1 MKGIRSFPFHHPSR
15 LLVPFGLI
23 LPMAVTLMMAA
34 PASADV
40 VIDGARTEGVN
51 LAAENGAETKKAY
64 VTSTGS
70 VTSSGSYALWGK
82 TAGWSVNVAAGSK
95 VESTGKSSTA
105 INFNLYANN
114 SLINALDG
122 SVSNSGTISSTGYAV
137 IMRSGSVTNNAGGT
151 IRSKY
156 NGVSAEGDLTLDN
169 SGTINSDEGNAIF
182 MKSSGH
188 IINRAGGT
196 LSANGLTRQS
206 NSTVIDGWNTSKN
219 VTVENS
225 GKIEA
230 SNASP
235 DGFSRAIYLPGTGN
249 KLYNDQG
256 GTISGKWGVSL
267 GEDSRIENEGKI
279 TADYNAI
286 DIIGGT
292 IHNTGTI
299 HGGQDGIWVNGSEHF
314 VTVINDNLIQGGTGD
329 AVAIGRGLLINN
341 ETGEL
346 LSDGSST
353 ALMRNAGSM
362 INRGLISG
370 PGGLGVVMFW
380 GDGDRA
386 LYNAAT
392 GTIRSV
398 GEFDPRYTYAAVRF
412 WGEGND
418 LVDNAGTIT
427 AEQGPA
433 ITMGEGDDTVILRSG
448 SKISGYVDGDDADD
462 PDPDLVNGTAD
473 RIFLDGSGGI
483 AKGSIVNFEY
493 LTKTGAGTWT
503 VDGDFKDA
511 KMIHIEGGLL
521 NIKGKTTFESG
532 STYRPTLQAD
542 GTFAHIASDTATI
555 ESGATVS
562 LDPRGLK
569 HGVRYRIIDTTN
581 GLTGTFDSVGMDYG
595 LSDARVYYDAYDAYI
610 MLQSALIRAA
620 LTRNE
625 RAVSAYLDGAWETA
639 SGDLLSVFDSLHT
652 LDYTEA
658 RAAFNRLGG
667 ASHTAYPAIDAV
679 KHAAF
684 FRSLFPQDAPP
695 PGKAAGAF
703 SGDAPPIPSMGGS
716 TFSEAVLSLADAA
729 GRIACPFG
737 LWIRGYGAKGN
748 RDGEDIASRY
758 SYTVRGFVTGV
769 DLPVHGGFR
778 AGVALGYSKTDVD
791 FTDLG
796 DSGKEESFQAA
807 LYGTW
812 RSGQWYVDG
821 GLSCIRN
828 SYDTTRSI
836 SFGTVSRTATASYGG
851 YELGASVEGGYRAE
865 WRGFE
870 ITPLASVLALRHH
883 RSAFTETGAESLN
896 LEAEAED
903 ATFLQGAV
911 GLQLARTFTVGE
923 SFSLTPRLSARWVRE
938 FGNDET
944 VLNARF
950 AGAEAGSFTVCSD
963 TIDRNSGV
971 FSLGLTGKLT
981 DAFSFSLAYTGELK
995 SRQSS
1000 HAITLDMRYIW

>member
-1 MKGIRSFPFHHPSR
+1 MKGICSFPFHHPSR

-23 LPMAVTLMMAA
+23 LLMTGSLMITA

-40 VIDGARTEGVN
+40 VIDSARTEGVN

-70 VTSSGSYALWGK
+70 VTSSGSYTLWGK
-82 TAGWSVNVAAGSK
+82 TAGWNVNVAAGST
-95 VESTGKSSTA
+95 VASTGKSSTA
-105 INFNLYANN
+105 INFNLYASN

-219 VTVENS
+219 VTVDNS

-267 GEDSRIENEGKI
+267 GADSQIENEGKI
-279 TADYNAI
+279 TADYNAV
-286 DIIGGT
+286 DVDGGY

-299 HGGQDGIWVNGSEHF
+299 YGGQRGVYGGNDGTVVNDGTIGGGSSF
-314 VTVINDNLIQGGTGD
+314 AVVVMKQGL
-329 AVAIGRGLLINN
+329 VINN
-341 ETGEL
+341 ETGTLTGKEVGTVWAW
-346 LSDGSST
+346 DNST
-353 ALMRNAGSM
+353 V
-362 INRGLISG
+362 INKGLISG
-370 PGGLGVVMFW
+370 LGGWGVVTFNGMS
-380 GDGDRA
+380 GSA

-392 GTIRSV
+392 GVIQSV
-398 GEFDPRYTYAAVRF
+398 GEFNPNITYAAVRF

-448 SKISGYVDGDDADD
+448 SKISGSVDGDDADD
-462 PDPDLVNGTAD
+462 TDPELVNGTAD

-511 KMIHIEGGLL
+511 KMIRIEDGLL
-521 NIKGKTTFESG
+521 NIKGKTTFGSG
-532 STYRPTLQAD
+532 STYRPTLRAD
-542 GTFAHIASDTATI
+542 GTFAHIVSDTAVI
-555 ESGATVS
+555 DPGATVS

-595 LSDARVYYDAYDAYI
+595 LSDARVYYDACDAYI
-610 MLQSALIRAA
+610 MLRSALIRAA

-684 FRSLFPQDAPP
+684 FRSLFPQDAPSP
-695 PGKAAGAF
+695 ENAAGAF

-729 GRIACPFG
+729 GRITYPFG
-737 LWIRGYGAKGN
+737 LWIRGYGARGN

-758 SYTVRGFVTGV
+758 GYTVRGFVTGV
-769 DLPVHGGFR
+769 DLLVRGGFR
-778 AGVALGYSKTDVD
+778 TGVALGYSKTDVD
-791 FTDLG
+791 FPDLG
-796 DSGKEESFQAA
+796 DSGKEESLQAA

-812 RSGQWYVDG
+812 RSGRWYADG
-821 GLSCIRN
+821 GLSCTRN
-828 SYDTTRSI
+828 GYDTTRSV

-851 YELGASVEGGYRAE
+851 YELGASVEGGYKASLG
-865 WRGFE
+865 GFE

-903 ATFLQGAV
+903 ATFLQGAL
-911 GLQLARTFTVGE
+911 GIQLARTFTVGE
-923 SFSLTPRLSARWVRE
+923 SFSLTPRLSARWVHE

-950 AGAEAGSFTVCSD
+950 AGADAGSFTVYSD

-981 DAFSFSLAYTGELK
+981 DAFSFSLAWAGELK
-995 SRQSS
+995 SRQTG
-1000 HAITLDMRYIW
+1000 HAVTIDMRYIW